1 MIDKVFTGIIGLEVK
16 GSIWTCVNWPGSKQ
30 ILGTG
35 KATKI
40 KGTVDGHPIQIALLP
55 NGQGDHML
63 SLNKTIL
70 KKIDKQ
76 LGDAVTVFI
85 EDVV

>member
-16 GSIWTCVNWPGSKQ
+16 GSIWTCVNWPGPKQ

>member
-1 MIDKVFTGIIGLEVK
+1 MINQTFTGKIGFEVK
-16 GSIWTCVNWPGSKQ
+16 ESLWTCVNWPGSKQ

-40 KGTVDGHPIQIALLP
+40 KGTVDGYPIQIALMP

-70 KKIDKQ
+70 KKINKQ
-76 LGDAVTVFI
+76 LGDTVTIFI
-85 EDVV
+85 EDTV